1 MSELSSLLGT
11 VKRILKSRGLTYRDL
26 AKSLKLSEQ
35 SIKRMFSSRR
45 MTVERLMEIAKLLGY
60 SLADLTQESSAEQ
73 QRIRTLTLE
82 QEKLLVSD
90 TRLLLTAVCALN
102 HMSMAEIVQTYRM
115 TEQECLRCLIQLD
128 RLRLIE
134 LFPGNRIRLIISRD
148 FDWLPHGPIKQFFR
162 TQAQDDFLLSHF
174 EKSGESMLF
183 VHGMFSEAAFSQLH
197 AEIQKLRKK
206 FADMHD
212 ESVHTP
218 FDEKYGAS
226 LLLATRRSWE
236 PAAFAKLR
244 EEAQPFTNRQ

>member
-1 MSELSSLLGT
+1 MSELNALLST

-26 AKSLKLSEQ
+26 AKNLKLSEQ
-35 SIKRMFSSRR
+35 SVKRMFSSRR
-45 MTVERLMEIAKLLGY
+45 MTLDRMMEIAKLLGY
-60 SLADLTQESSAEQ
+60 SLAELTQEAAAEQ
-73 QRIRTLTLE
+73 QRIRTLTQE

-90 TRLLLTAVCALN
+90 TRLLLTALCVLN
-102 HMSMAEIVQTYRM
+102 HMSMREIVQTYRM
-115 TEQECLRCLIQLD
+115 SEQECLRYLIQLD

-162 TQAQDDFLLSHF
+162 TQAQDDFLLSNF

-183 VHGMFSEAAFSQLH
+183 IHGMFSEAAFSQLH
-197 AEIQKLRKK
+197 AEIQKLRKR
-206 FADMHD
+206 FAELHD
-212 ESVHTP
+212 ESIPAP

-236 PAAFAKLR
+236 PAAFVKLR
-244 EEAQPFTNRQ
+244 GEPEKR